1 MTRERKSL
9 IAGVGVLIFTVILAG
24 VAVTAHNTSEPE
36 PEWLTVMNAETGEFQ
51 PAGDTYTL
59 TLGGVDAKMLAFT
72 DRPERQTQT
81 WDTSAF
87 LDYWVNEF
95 GDDPPNAVVSA
106 DGVRVAVTLSDPRV
120 GMSARDDGAVTPSAG
135 TVTFTA
141 TPLPGQ
147 EPPTSLINQPTL
159 FIDFTSLRPTVSSRI
174 RFQPSRPGLTDYGVD
189 GDTYGGD
196 EPAPDYVGDRQNGEV
211 FDSVVPAPDSSP
223 KLME

>member
-24 VAVTAHNTSEPE
+24 VAVTAHNNNEPQ
-36 PEWLTVMNAETGEFQ
+36 PEWLMVMNAETGEFQ

-59 TLGGVDAKMLAFT
+59 TLAGVDAEMLAFT
-72 DRPERQTQT
+72 DRPERQAQT
-81 WDTSAF
+81 LDTSAF
-87 LDYWVNEF
+87 LDYWANEF

-135 TVTFTA
+135 AVTFTA

-159 FIDFTSLRPTVSSRI
+159 FIDTLATRGPVSYPNAPPM
-174 RFQPSRPGLTDYGVD
+174 QPAGMTNDGVD
-189 GDTYGGD
+189 GGTYGED
-196 EPAPDYVGDRQNGEV
+196 VNPLDY
-211 FDSVVPAPDSSP
+211 
-223 KLME
+223 

>member
-9 IAGVGVLIFTVILAG
+9 LAGVAVLIFTVILVG
-24 VAVTAHNTSEPE
+24 VAVTAHNTSEPG
-36 PEWLTVMNAETGEFQ
+36 PEWLMVMNAETGEFQ
-51 PAGDTYTL
+51 PAGDTYTF
-59 TLGGVDAKMLAFT
+59 TLARVDEEMLAFT
-72 DRPERQTQT
+72 DRPERQAQT

-87 LDYWVNEF
+87 LDAWANEF

-135 TVTFTA
+135 AVTFTA

-159 FIDFTSLRPTVSSRI
+159 FIDEFSLVATDPGTFGIV
-174 RFQPSRPGLTDYGVD
+174 GLTD
-189 GDTYGGD
+189 
-196 EPAPDYVGDRQNGEV
+196 N
-211 FDSVVPAPDSSP
+211 
-223 KLME
+223 